1 MHMRPAFAPQ
11 ERLPADAP
19 GREPSWLYLLR
30 AKAAQCFAVE
40 GFPSPRAEEWRF
52 TRIADLAQQ
61 RFQPVA
67 APAALAPVL
76 DGWLLD
82 EAYLLVFVDGRL
94 FPALSALPHGTGI
107 LCNLAYALQE
117 KPAQVEKHFGR
128 IMEREN
134 HGFVHFN
141 TANFRDGAYLRVPA
155 GSRLDKPL
163 QIVHFGATADTLA
176 ATRHLIVLEANA
188 EAEIVELFLGDD
200 SSHLSVSATEIIL
213 GDNARLT
220 FTKLQCDSERAWHF
234 GGNYLRQGKGSVFRH
249 HNFAFG
255 GLLARTEV
263 HAHLDEGAE
272 CELNGL
278 FIADGQR
285 HLDSH
290 VRVEHRSPRAV
301 SRETY
306 KGIATD
312 HARGVFQGR
321 VVVHEGA
328 QKSDAA
334 MSSRNLLLS
343 AEAEIDAKPQ
353 LEIYNDDVKCS
364 HGVTVGQL
372 DEESV
377 FYLQSR
383 GLSDP
388 EARGLLT
395 FAFANEMV
403 MKLTHPGMRAL
414 IETQMNIKCRS
425 LGYASLTQPTSHSL
439 TPGP

>member
-1 MHMRPAFAPQ
+1 MPMRPAFAPQ

-30 AKAAQCFAVE
+30 AKAAQRFAAE

-61 RFQPVA
+61 RFQPVN
-67 APAALAPVL
+67 APAAAAPTL

-82 EAYLLVFVDGRL
+82 EAYRLVFVDGRL
-94 FPALSALPHGTGI
+94 FPALSMLPEPPGV
-107 LCNLAYALQE
+107 LCPLAYALQE

-141 TANFRDGAYLRVPA
+141 TANFRDGVYLRVPA
-155 GSRLDKPL
+155 GSRLNKPL
-163 QIVHFGATADTLA
+163 QIVHVGATADALA
-176 ATRHLIVLEANA
+176 ATRNLIVLETNA
-188 EAEIVELFLGDD
+188 EAEVLEIFLGND
-200 SSHLSVSATEIIL
+200 SSHLSVSASEIVL

-220 FTKLQCDSERAWHF
+220 LAKLQCESERTWHF
-234 GGNYLRQGKGSVFRH
+234 GGNYLRQGKGSVFQH
-249 HNFAFG
+249 HSFAFG

-263 HAHLDEGAE
+263 HTDLDEGAE

-290 VRVEHRSPRAV
+290 LRVEHRQPRAV

-321 VVVHEGA
+321 VVVHEQA

-343 AEAEIDAKPQ
+343 ADAEIDAKPQ

-377 FYLQSR
+377 FYLESR
-383 GLSDP
+383 GLSDA

-395 FAFANEMV
+395 YAFANEMAT
-403 MKLTHPGMRAL
+403 KLANAKVRTLVEAQL
-414 IETQMNIKCRS
+414 ASKLSS
-425 LGYASLTQPTSHSL
+425 LA
-439 TPGP
+439 PGPWPLP